1 MKKLYAYFMAALVA
15 VFVLVACGNNNEPNN
30 PNNPDT
36 PGNDSTETPGGNDS
50 LINSNDYAQLIL
62 GMWAQDSAVIDN
74 NGEKSYDESFSGGFT
89 SFSAD
94 NQFEM
99 FFDATS
105 TTPDQTGTYTL
116 VGPTLM
122 MDYYQDGE
130 LVHSALY
137 SIMHLNQTSLIIR
150 AVYDTD
156 VVTYHF
162 TRVNK

>member
-1 MKKLYAYFMAALVA
+1 
-15 VFVLVACGNNNEPNN
+15 
-30 PNNPDT
+30 
-36 PGNDSTETPGGNDS
+36 
-50 LINSNDYAQLIL
+50 
-62 GMWAQDSAVIDN
+62 
-74 NGEKSYDESFSGGFT
+74 
-89 SFSAD
+89 
-94 NQFEM
+94 
-99 FFDATS
+99 
-105 TTPDQTGTYTL
+105 
-116 VGPTLM
+116 M